1 MVSASIRR
9 ELVRHM
15 VSHGLSERRCL
26 RVIGMSASAYRY
38 VPAQDRNCALK
49 EKIIALAQR
58 HRRYGAGMIYLKL
71 RQAGELVNHKRV
83 DRLYAEAGLQVKKR
97 RRKKIPIADRHPLER
112 PKAANQVWSMD
123 FVFDRTAEGR
133 SIKNLTVVDDATHEA
148 VAIVSERALG
158 GNQLVRILEQLSTT
172 RGLPMAIATDNGKE
186 FCSRAMLT
194 WAHARG
200 VQLFLIEPG
209 KPNQNAYI
217 ESFNGRFRDECLN
230 EHWFTSFPHAR
241 VVVEA
246 WRKEYNEERPKRS
259 LGGLTPTAY
268 ARTLIQK
275 PVKLTSDS
283 KAQYY

>member
-1 MVSASIRR
+1 MSAPSRR
-9 ELVRHM
+9 DLVRYM
-15 VSHGLSERRCL
+15 IDKGLSERRAL
-26 RVIGMSASAYRY
+26 RVIGMSPSAYRY
-38 VPAQDRNCALK
+38 QPAQDRNCALK

-71 RQAGELVNHKRV
+71 RQAGEIVNHKRV

-97 RRKKIPIADRHPLER
+97 KRKKIPLADRHPLAR
-112 PKAANQVWSMD
+112 PQTANQVWSMD

-148 VAIVSERALG
+148 VAIVAERALG
-158 GNQLVRILEQLSTT
+158 GHQLVRILEQLALT
-172 RGLPMAIATDNGKE
+172 RGLPKAIRTDNGKE
-186 FCSRAMLT
+186 FCSRAMLI

-230 EHWFTSFPHAR
+230 EHWFTSLQHAR
-241 VVVEA
+241 VIVEA
-246 WRKEYNEERPKRS
+246 WRREYNEERPKKS
-259 LGGLTPTAY
+259 LGGLTPVAY
-268 ARTLIQK
+268 AKTLTQES
-275 PVKLTSDS
+275 VKLTSDS
-283 KAQYY
+283 KALCY

>member
-1 MVSASIRR
+1 VVSAPARR
-9 ELVRHM
+9 ELVRYM
-15 VSHGLSERRCL
+15 IDKGLSERRSL
-26 RVIGMSASAYRY
+26 RIADMSASAYRY
-38 VPAQDRNCALK
+38 EPAQDRNCVLK

-71 RQAGELVNHKRV
+71 RQAGEIVNHKRV

-97 RRKKIPIADRHPLER
+97 RRKKIPLSHRHPLER
-112 PKAANQVWSMD
+112 PTSANQVWSMD

-148 VAIVSERALG
+148 VAIVPERALG
-158 GNQLVRILEQLSTT
+158 GNQLVRILDQLAGT
-172 RGLPMAIATDNGKE
+172 RGLPKAIRTDNGKE

-194 WAHARG
+194 WAHTRG

-230 EHWFTSFPHAR
+230 EH
-241 VVVEA
+241 
-246 WRKEYNEERPKRS
+246 
-259 LGGLTPTAY
+259 
-268 ARTLIQK
+268 
-275 PVKLTSDS
+275 
-283 KAQYY
+283 

>member
-1 MVSASIRR
+1 MVSAPSRR
-9 ELVRHM
+9 DLVRYM
-15 VSHGLSERRCL
+15 IDKGLSERRAL
-26 RVIGMSASAYRY
+26 RVIGMSPSAYRY
-38 VPAQDRNCALK
+38 QPAQDRNCALK

-71 RQAGELVNHKRV
+71 RQAGEIVNHKRV

-97 RRKKIPIADRHPLER
+97 KRKKIPLADRHPLAR
-112 PKAANQVWSMD
+112 PQTANQVWSMD

-148 VAIVSERALG
+148 VAIVAERALG
-158 GNQLVRILEQLSTT
+158 GHQLVRILEQLALT
-172 RGLPMAIATDNGKE
+172 RGLPKAIRTDNGKE

-230 EHWFTSFPHAR
+230 EHWFTSLQHAR
-241 VVVEA
+241 VIVEA
-246 WRKEYNEERPKRS
+246 WRREYNEERPKKS
-259 LGGLTPTAY
+259 LGGLTPVAY
-268 ARTLIQK
+268 AKTLTQES
-275 PVKLTSDS
+275 VKLTSDS
-283 KAQYY
+283 KALCY